1 MSPLRKAADALKRDF
16 KAGSRAAITNTGG
29 TITGGTSAP
38 SGGGDA
44 PSAPP
49 AWAKAI
55 KDRQTVA
62 HGATIA
68 AHTLRSG
75 DGGGSGASIDTSEKD

>member
-1 MSPLRKAADALKRDF
+1 MSPLRKAADSLKQDF

-29 TITGGTSAP
+29 TITGGAPTSA
-38 SGGGDA
+38 SGGDA

-55 KDRQTVA
+55 KDRQTIA
-62 HGATIA
+62 HGATVA